1 MDKFQIVDVPGIGE
15 VEFPDS
21 MSDADVVA
29 AVRKLTSAA
38 GKPSDAA
45 PSDIPTPMR
54 AAAPEDYRWDETPE
68 RGVAGRAGRAA
79 ALAGAGL
86 AKGALEGAA
95 WIHDTVGTIPNKIA
109 DAVVGEGVGPRIPAR
124 MGRAA
129 ATIDSVVEPPKDW
142 SEKLL
147 AGGAELL
154 GGAVATP
161 APAIAPVAPA
171 RIAAREF
178 VTPGETGGL
187 VTRGAEK
194 IVGKLGREGVAS
206 RVNATTVSER
216 IAAELGLP
224 KGAEI
229 TKEALKAVRDDA
241 GRVYATVKGLPER
254 VIGDKPYITKLRS
267 VWEDVDPDAPKEVRD
282 YATKVQEL
290 VGDAWRTDL
299 SAKDTVN
306 NMRRLRAKSDLET
319 DVDLRRVMRT
329 IANAQDEL
337 LERNIA
343 DPTLAKK
350 LREARTKIAQSYD
363 VEKSLTKAGDE
374 VDARKLAQRRTKK
387 PMTGGLDDAAD
398 FAGHNPGAAKPP
410 STLGD
415 DAGGNL
421 LADLGYALVALKAS
435 GSSTA
440 AIGGFLARSTT
451 RPMLQAL
458 YERAATRGNTE
469 AATAAARLLAISQS
483 GKLTADKARVAAGAM
498 QVLHDYSTK
507 QQEQK

>member
-1 MDKFQIVDVPGIGE
+1 
-15 VEFPDS
+15 
-21 MSDADVVA
+21 
-29 AVRKLTSAA
+29 
-38 GKPSDAA
+38 
-45 PSDIPTPMR
+45 
-54 AAAPEDYRWDETPE
+54 
-68 RGVAGRAGRAA
+68 
-79 ALAGAGL
+79 
-86 AKGALEGAA
+86 
-95 WIHDTVGTIPNKIA
+95 
-109 DAVVGEGVGPRIPAR
+109 
-124 MGRAA
+124 
-129 ATIDSVVEPPKDW
+129 
-142 SEKLL
+142 
-147 AGGAELL
+147 
-154 GGAVATP
+154 
-161 APAIAPVAPA
+161 
-171 RIAAREF
+171 
-178 VTPGETGGL
+178 
-187 VTRGAEK
+187 
-194 IVGKLGREGVAS
+194 
-206 RVNATTVSER
+206 VSER